1 MSIQK
6 HFTRANV
13 IKSYKNAPS
22 NLKATAKVAPG
33 VISRAGKNV
42 VAKGKYLLAG
52 GAYGASFNATAT
64 SRDLHDAIKDAIKA
78 KLKK

>member
-22 NLKATAKVAPG
+22 NLAWAAKKTPG

-42 VAKGKYLLAG
+42 VAKGKYLLGG

-64 SRDLHDAIKDAIKA
+64 PRDLHDAIKA